1 MWVVK
6 YHFSFDWRIPPG
18 FGIRQLRDRPAYS
31 LPFLFL
37 VRSAKIGQESN
48 CEQPDPIPHKFHIC
62 IYIYAMVSGH
72 PATIRSSLFT
82 TGPIM
87 GMLTPVNGSHGP
99 SL

>member
-31 LPFLFL
+31 LPFLLL

-62 IYIYAMVSGH
+62 IYMLWSVVIRPLLEVPYIYYPG
-72 PATIRSSLFT
+72 T
-82 TGPIM
+82 IM
-87 GMLTPVNGSHGP
+87 GM